1 VRAGRRWAGYA
12 GVAVGAVGILAAFRN
27 ATPSVGPIADINN
40 NILPLWLV
48 ALGIVLVR
56 ARIRR
61 PGVIDVANGSAGRDA

>member
-40 NILPLWLV
+40 YILPLWLV